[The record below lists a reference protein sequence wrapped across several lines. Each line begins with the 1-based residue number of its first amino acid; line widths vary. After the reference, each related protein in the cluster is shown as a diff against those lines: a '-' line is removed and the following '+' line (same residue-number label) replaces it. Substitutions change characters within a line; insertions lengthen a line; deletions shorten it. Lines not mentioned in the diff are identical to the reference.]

1 MIQLKSHYR
10 LGGTLLQLKIE
21 ELLDKVQ
28 KPARYT
34 GGEMNSAIKPWA
46 GADVTF
52 AFSFPDTYEVAM
64 SHLGMKIL
72 YALINSQPYA
82 LCERVCMPWVD
93 MLALMKEND
102 VPLFSLETRTP
113 LNAFDIVGFTLQYE
127 MSYTNIL
134 EMLSLGRVPILN
146 RDRGME
152 DPLVIAGGPCAFNP
166 EPLHAFIDAFV
177 LGDGE
182 EATLEILQAVRDW
195 KKSGTGR
202 HELMK
207 KLAQIPGVYVP
218 VLYDVSWNKDGT
230 LSSFTPNC
238 EEAPAK
244 IQKRVVL
251 DLDKTFYPESIPVP
265 YTEIVHDRI
274 MLEIMRGCT
283 RGCRFCQAGMLYR
296 PVRERSLENLLK
308 LAEQLENSTGYEEI
322 SLSSLSSGDY
332 SCLPE
337 LAKELMQKFQ
347 DRRVAISL
355 PSLRIDSVVKESLA
369 ETQKVHK
376 SGLTFAP
383 EAGTQRLRDVINKGV
398 TGEDLLRTVSDAFEG
413 GWSTIKLYFMI
424 GLPTET
430 NEDLNGIGELAKSV
444 VSAYFDLPREKR
456 AKGLNVNCSA
466 SSFVPK
472 PFTPFQW
479 AGQDTLAKIKEK
491 QAYLRKVLSIRSVTF
506 NWHDPEVSFLEACF
520 ARGDRRMADVL
531 HEAWRLGCILDGWT
545 EHFHYDLWMKA
556 FENCGIDPTFYAN
569 RERAKEE
576 LLPWDFIDAGITK
589 AFLWREN
596 EKSMQALTTPD
607 CRLGCQGC
615 GLTRFEGVC
624 RP

>member
-1 MIQLKSHYR
+1 M
-10 LGGTLLQLKIE
+10 QLKIE
-21 ELLDKVQ
+21 ALLDKVQ

-34 GGEMNSAIKPWA
+34 GGEMNSVLKPWTD
-46 GADVTF
+46 ADVTF
-52 AFSFPDTYEVAM
+52 AFCFPDTYEVAM

-93 MLALMKEND
+93 MLALMKESD

-113 LNAFDIVGFTLQYE
+113 LHAFDIVGFTLQYE

-134 EMLSLGRVPILN
+134 EMLSLGRVPVLN
-146 RDRGME
+146 RDRGPG

-182 EATLEILQAVRDW
+182 EATLDVLQAVRDW
-195 KKSGTGR
+195 KKCGASR
-202 HELMK
+202 HELLL

-218 VLYDVSWNKDGT
+218 ALYNVSWNEDGT
-230 LSSFTPNC
+230 LSSFAPNC
-238 EEAPAK
+238 EEAPEK
-244 IQKRVVL
+244 VQKRVVL
-251 DLDKTFYPESIPVP
+251 DLDKAFYPESIPVP

-296 PVRERSLENLLK
+296 PVRERSLQKLLK
-308 LAEQLENSTGYEEI
+308 LAEQLEDSTGYEEI

-398 TGEDLLRTVSDAFEG
+398 TREDLLRTVSDAFEG

-430 NEDLNGIGELAKSV
+430 NEDLNGIGELAQSV
-444 VSAYFDLPREKR
+444 VSAYFALPREKR
-456 AKGLNVNCSA
+456 AKGLNVTCSA

-472 PFTPFQW
+472 AFTPFQW
-479 AGQDTLAKIKEK
+479 ARQDTLAQIKEK
-491 QAYLRKVLSIRSVTF
+491 QAYLRKVLNIRGVTF
-506 NWHDPEVSFLEACF
+506 NWHDPEVSFLEACL

-545 EHFHYDLWMKA
+545 EQFHYDLWIKA
-556 FENCGIDPTFYAN
+556 FETCGIDPTFYAN
-569 RERAKEE
+569 RERLREE

-589 AFLWREN
+589 DFLWREN
-596 EKSMQALTTPD
+596 EKSMKAQTTSD

-615 GLTRFEGVC
+615 GLKRFEGVC

>member
-1 MIQLKSHYR
+1 
-10 LGGTLLQLKIE
+10 
-21 ELLDKVQ
+21 
-28 KPARYT
+28 
-34 GGEMNSAIKPWA
+34 
-46 GADVTF
+46 
-52 AFSFPDTYEVAM
+52 
-64 SHLGMKIL
+64 
-72 YALINSQPYA
+72 
-82 LCERVCMPWVD
+82 
-93 MLALMKEND
+93 
-102 VPLFSLETRTP
+102 
-113 LNAFDIVGFTLQYE
+113 
-127 MSYTNIL
+127 
-134 EMLSLGRVPILN
+134 
-146 RDRGME
+146 
-152 DPLVIAGGPCAFNP
+152 
-166 EPLHAFIDAFV
+166 
-177 LGDGE
+177 
-182 EATLEILQAVRDW
+182 
-195 KKSGTGR
+195 
-202 HELMK
+202 MK

>member
-1 MIQLKSHYR
+1 ML
-10 LGGTLLQLKIE
+10 LKIE
-21 ELLDKVQ
+21 ALLDKVQ

-34 GGEMNSAIKPWA
+34 GGEMNSALKPWA

-52 AFSFPDTYEVAM
+52 AFCFPDTYEVAM

-93 MLALMKEND
+93 MLALMKENE
-102 VPLFSLETRTP
+102 VPLFSLESKTP
-113 LNAFDIVGFTLQYE
+113 LSAFDIVGFTLQYE

-134 EMLSLGRVPILN
+134 EMLSLGRVPVLS
-146 RDRGME
+146 RDRGVD

-182 EATLEILQAVRDW
+182 EATLDVLQAVRDW
-195 KKSGTGR
+195 KKSGAGR
-202 HELMK
+202 HELLT
-207 KLAQIPGVYVP
+207 KLAQISGVYVP
-218 VLYDVSWNKDGT
+218 ALYDVTWNEDGT
-230 LSSFTPNC
+230 LSSFAPNC
-238 EEAPAK
+238 KEAPGK
-244 IQKRVVL
+244 VQKRVVL
-251 DLDKTFYPESIPVP
+251 DLDKAFYPESIPVP

-296 PVRERSLENLLK
+296 PVRERSLEKLLK

-337 LAKELMQKFQ
+337 LAKELMQKFA

-355 PSLRIDSVVKESLA
+355 PSLRIDSVVKESLQ

-398 TGEDLLRTVSDAFEG
+398 TREDLLRTVSDAFEG

-430 NEDLNGIGELAKSV
+430 NEDLNGIGELAQSV
-444 VSAYFDLPREKR
+444 VSAYFALPREKR
-456 AKGLNVNCSA
+456 AKGLSVNCSA

-479 AGQDTLAKIKEK
+479 AGQDTLTKIKEK
-491 QAYLRKVLSIRSVTF
+491 QAYLRKVLSIRGVTF

-531 HEAWRLGCILDGWT
+531 YEAWRLGCILDGWT
-545 EHFHYDLWMKA
+545 EQFRYGLWIKA
-556 FENCGIDPTFYAN
+556 FENLGIDPAFYAN

-589 AFLWREN
+589 AFLLREN
-596 EKSMQALTTPD
+596 EKAKLAQTTSD

-624 RP
+624 GQ